1 MKKSNHKD
9 KGNEPI
15 PSRKIR
21 AEKPIDRSSHGLVT
35 NDLLLA
41 SVFSPSERIN
51 GFEQNDLGDIWWQT
65 FFGIPN
71 GQNPGQFDDSSDP
84 NGAAGSSDKAS
95 LTRIDSI
102 QFLAG
107 KFTTDQQPPGQLP
120 ITATAER
127 TIKVAGGSVF
137 FFPTLNAVSPDVPLG
152 EDGEPIR
159 NSDGTLVGGIGTGGP
174 TEGEVKIELDT
185 LLAGIKN
192 LSASI
197 DGVEIPNL
205 LNYRQKSDQPFSYT
219 LPEDNISDIP
229 GGGTFGG
236 VLADGYWVGIGNLSP
251 EDHVIKFGGSV
262 EFNADNPG
270 PDFVVDITYNISFD
284 LNEIKGTNRKDTL
297 FGTNGWDEIK
307 GLNGNDYIV
316 GREGNDALYGGN
328 GRDTLIGVNPYAC
341 NPGLGEIDIFYG
353 GKGRDTFVLGNSRQ
367 AYYQGKGLQDY
378 ALIKDFNTQDI
389 IQLHGNRCSYE
400 LSETYSLGG
409 KSGTSI
415 FLKDTSELIGFVEG
429 VTSLCLASN
438 DFSFVCY

>member
-1 MKKSNHKD
+1 VEKFNHKD
-9 KGNEPI
+9 ELI
-15 PSRKIR
+15 PSKP
-21 AEKPIDRSSHGLVT
+21 EKPMDRSSHGQVT

-65 FFGIPN
+65 FFGIPADK
-71 GQNPGQFDDSSDP
+71 NPSQFDDNTDP
-84 NGAAGSSDKAS
+84 NGAAGSSEKAS
-95 LTRIDSI
+95 LTRIGSI

-107 KFTTDQQPPGQLP
+107 AVAETDELP
-120 ITATAER
+120 FTATAER

-137 FFPTLNAVSPDVPLG
+137 FLPILNAVSPDVLRDAKG
-152 EDGEPIR
+152 DPIR

-185 LLAGIKN
+185 LLAGIVD

-197 DGVEIPNL
+197 DGVKIPNL
-205 LNYRQKSDQPFSYT
+205 FEYRQQSDQPFSYT

-251 EDHVIKFGGSV
+251 EDHVIKFGGSL
-262 EFNADNPG
+262 EFDADNPG
-270 PDFVVDITYNISFD
+270 PDFVLDITYNISFD

-297 FGTNGWDEIK
+297 FGTNEWDEIK

-353 GKGRDTFVLGNSRQ
+353 GKDQDTFVLGNSKQ

-378 ALIKDFNTQDI
+378 ALIKDFNTQDT
-389 IQLHGNRCSYE
+389 IQLHGNRRSYE

-429 VTSLCLASN
+429 VTGLYLASN